1 MRIANKKTRA
11 TGVVLAVAA
20 ALMGLPALAAAE
32 ELLPMDA
39 GKAQIERAFGADS
52 GTNFAPKA
60 FDLPPNVHPQRLGVG
75 QPGAVPVAGP
85 SRAIGVPGIQF
96 TLGSAHL
103 TDASQNL
110 VDLIAAALAKRDWFV
125 TVVGHT
131 DASGD
136 PERNLV
142 LSQKRA
148 LTVAYYL
155 VNVSGLP
162 QSRVAYAGVGS
173 AQPFDPA
180 DPYAPQNRRVTF
192 VLQRQ

>member
-1 MRIANKKTRA
+1 M
-11 TGVVLAVAA
+11 AA
-20 ALMGLPALAAAE
+20 ALIGLPALAAAE
-32 ELLPMDA
+32 DMLPMDA

-52 GTNFAPKA
+52 GMNFAPKS

-75 QPGAVPVAGP
+75 QPGGVPVPGP

-96 TLGSAHL
+96 DIGSAHL

-110 VDLIAAALAKRDWFV
+110 VDMIAAALLKRDWFV

-136 PERNLV
+136 PDMNLV

-148 LTVAYYL
+148 LTVAYYM
-155 VNVSGLP
+155 VNVVGLP

-173 AQPFDPA
+173 AQPFDPN

-192 VLQRQ
+192 VLQRP